1 MHEDLLTD
9 QLGGEYYVR
18 KCVAEGLWMG
28 VLANELG
35 IIKGVYIF
43 HLVVGVMGEC
53 RDGWWLECWE

>member
-53 RDGWWLECWE
+53 RDDW